1 MGAIEP
7 THVLFALTIL
17 NAVVS
22 AVLWMRKPG
31 EDAGQA
37 VSGLRTEVREAI
49 AGVKGRVDVMEERV
63 RHMPTSEEL
72 RELEGQ
78 LSGIRERLTGL
89 DDTAKNTRAAVQ
101 RIEDFL
107 RQSK

>member
-1 MGAIEP
+1 VPPEIAYLSI
-7 THVLFALTIL
+7 ALHAGQ
-17 NAVVS
+17 AVALV
-22 AVLWMRKPG
+22 VLWLRKPG
-31 EDAGQA
+31 ESAGEEVQR
-37 VSGLRTEVREAI
+37 LRSQTNESI
-49 AGVKGRVDVMEERV
+49 ALLKGRLDVIEERV

-78 LSGIRERLTGL
+78 LSGIRERLAGL

-107 RQSK
+107 RHSK

>member
-1 MGAIEP
+1 MLSFEP
-7 THVLFALTIL
+7 SVILFLLTIA
-17 NAVVS
+17 NVV
-22 AVLWMRKPG
+22 ANIALWLRKPG

-37 VSGLRTEVREAI
+37 VNGLRTEVRETI

-107 RQSK
+107 RHSK